1 MDTEK
6 LGFGNLG
13 ALGPPEEWPIA
24 RLFAA
29 AMRLGGPVM
38 WRIVEQHGMSPAGYF
53 LLRLLQAN
61 PEGLRAG
68 DAARGLSVTPAT
80 LTSVVNTLER
90 DGYVE
95 RRRHTGDRR
104 AVLLHATEAGIT
116 LLTEVGPGIGAGMN
130 ALYDVVPPEDEPAVR
145 RFLLSMINR
154 FEEFSKGDR
163 ECQTDPP
170 RSDSPRNHPSTRSGP
185 PSGPST

>member
-6 LGFGNLG
+6 LGFGDLS
-13 ALGPPEEWPIA
+13 ALGPPEEWPIG

-38 WRIVEQHGMSPAGYF
+38 WKIVERHGTSPAGFY
-53 LLRLLQAN
+53 LLRLLRAH
-61 PEGLRAG
+61 PDGLRAG
-68 DAARGLSVTPAT
+68 EAARGLGVTPAT

-95 RRRHTGDRR
+95 RSRHPDDRR
-104 AVLLHATEAGIT
+104 AVLLHATEAGAA
-116 LLTEVGPGIGAGMN
+116 LLAEVGPGVGADIH

-145 RFLLSMINR
+145 RFLLTMINR
-154 FEEFSKGDR
+154 FEEYSKGDR
-163 ECQTDPP
+163 EC
-170 RSDSPRNHPSTRSGP
+170 
-185 PSGPST
+185 

>member
-6 LGFGNLG
+6 LGFGSLG
-13 ALGPPEEWPIA
+13 FLGPPEEWPIG
-24 RLFAA
+24 RLFGA

-38 WRIVEQHGMSPAGYF
+38 WRIVERHGMTPAGFF
-53 LLRLLQAN
+53 LLHVLRAH

-68 DAARGLSVTPAT
+68 DAARGLGVTPAT

-95 RRRHTGDRR
+95 RRRHPDDRR
-104 AVLLHATEAGIT
+104 AVLLHATEAGEA
-116 LLTEVGPGIGAGMN
+116 LLAEVGPGIGADMN

-145 RFLLSMINR
+145 RFLLSMIDR
-154 FEEFSKGDR
+154 FEEYSKGDR
-163 ECQTDPP
+163 EC
-170 RSDSPRNHPSTRSGP
+170 
-185 PSGPST
+185 